1 MAFNKKRKDISMLV
15 YVLYL
20 LDNDLADMSEEEILG
35 SLKKGE
41 ITRRQLRYLSHAI
54 GGKDLGEKQAGDKE
68 KLDAYLDAKKIDGD
82 SLKRKLDAVI
92 DASGGVTRLSEM
104 VDKFTKG
111 DHDEL
116 LDYLLKLKKQF
127 YLKRTKQRNRIQF
140 DRISDYAKDK
150 PELMDKLTAIDNNI
164 FVDEPSARISGGFA
178 NILTYFKE
186 LSNSRLRDY
195 DKRFAV
201 APAGEYYVRNAVE
214 KVKGSTAFTG
224 SPFQVTPAFERFMR
238 NSTLNIEEFKPRKVK
253 PSLVLMELVKQI
265 DGNKLDDYS
274 KMNIEVRGRD
284 MRLTSALRSIRN
296 EEGYKG
302 DIMEKTR
309 FLRKILDGG
318 DATYQTALRKVLRD
332 GDVKVQRSRIPKDH
346 IDFLQRPR
354 EIDASD
360 EEEDKRKKESF
371 FDTYFNGDDRKGY
384 NFARDL
390 RRNDEKKDVREAIDA
405 IDLSRYPKAE
415 EILVSQIVAE
425 FFDGMMTEEVED
437 LPTNLSVSARKT
449 LSSKLNDGVFSS
461 ELNLAD
467 YLETIAQ
474 IQNYYVDH
482 NKPLIKANRKYIN
495 DEMEYDDLIKE
506 YEKAYTQVRNGFRDD
521 MLKRVSEI
529 HTNRSE
535 EDIREIINRSF
546 NVQRN

>member
-20 LDNDLADMSEEEILG
+20 LDNDLADMSEEDILG
-35 SLKKGE
+35 SLKRGE

-68 KLDAYLDAKKIDGD
+68 KLDAYLDAKNIDSD
-82 SLKRKLDAVI
+82 SLKGKLDSVL
-92 DASGGVTRLSEM
+92 DASVTVTRLSEM

-150 PELMDKLTAIDNNI
+150 PELMDKLTEIDNNV
-164 FVDEPSARISGGFA
+164 FVDDPSATISGGFA

-195 DKRFAV
+195 DKKFAV
-201 APAGEYYVRNAVE
+201 APAEYVRNAVE

-274 KMNIEVRGRD
+274 NMNIEVRGRD

-302 DIMEKTR
+302 DIMEKAR

-318 DATYQTALRKVLRD
+318 DATYQTALRKVLSD

-360 EEEDKRKKESF
+360 EEEDERKRESF

-384 NFARDL
+384 NFAMDL

-415 EILVSQIVAE
+415 EILVSQLVAE
-425 FFDGMMTEEVED
+425 FFDEVMTEEVED

-449 LSSKLNDGVFSS
+449 LSSKLNDNVFSS

-474 IQNYYVDH
+474 IQNYYVDDK
-482 NKPLIKANRKYIN
+482 KPLVRANRKYID